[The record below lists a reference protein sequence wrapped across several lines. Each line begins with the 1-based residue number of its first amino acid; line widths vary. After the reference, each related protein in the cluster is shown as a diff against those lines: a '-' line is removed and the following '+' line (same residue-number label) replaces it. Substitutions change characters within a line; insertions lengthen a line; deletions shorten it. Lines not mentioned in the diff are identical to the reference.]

1 MTTTL
6 NNGRLG
12 NQIIRNIAVSLLA
25 ERHNLHVIYFN
36 HPIIQILGI
45 PLHVGTK
52 KHKRSMVLNDA
63 NYMSVYHSERIQS
76 NLKPNDAF
84 FQTNEIIQLI
94 YQYLHRN
101 TVQTHIIEQ
110 NPFRERYQ
118 RNKDVFI
125 HIRLTDVAHFNPGI
139 QYYRHAIQSVE
150 YENMYVSTDEPD
162 HKIIKELCEWY
173 PSLQIIQYGEIKT
186 IQFASTCKHVILS
199 HGSFSAIIG
208 YLSFFST
215 VHYPKYD
222 PEKMWYGDIFSIDQW
237 ISH

>member
-36 HPIIQILGI
+36 HRIIKELGI

-52 KHKRSMVLNDA
+52 KHKQSMLLNDA
-63 NYMSVYHSERIQS
+63 NYISVYHLEQIRS

-84 FQTNEIIQLI
+84 FQTKEIIQLI
-94 YQYLHRN
+94 YQYLHRD
-101 TVQTHIIEQ
+101 TVQIHIMEQ

-118 RNKDVFI
+118 RNQDVFI

-139 QYYRHAIQSVE
+139 MYYRRAIQSVE

-162 HKIIKELCEWY
+162 HKIIKELREAY
-173 PSLQIIQYGEIKT
+173 PALQLIQYDEMKT
-186 IQFASTCKHVILS
+186 IQFASTCRHVILS

-215 VHYPKYD
+215 VYYPTYD
-222 PEKMWYGDIFSIDQW
+222 PEKMWYGDMFSIDQW
-237 ISH
+237 IAH